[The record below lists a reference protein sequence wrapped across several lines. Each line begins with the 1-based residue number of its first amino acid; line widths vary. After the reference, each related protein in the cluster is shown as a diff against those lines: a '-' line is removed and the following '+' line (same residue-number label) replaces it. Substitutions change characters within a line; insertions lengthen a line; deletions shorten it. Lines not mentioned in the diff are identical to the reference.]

1 MQQEPERDP
10 PCDVAPLGDDAL
22 ARRAPAAPSARL
34 ARQSAT
40 AHPTTQELE
49 AALLAHR
56 QHPHDVDC
64 RNTLLVLLHRS
75 VAAQARDLVAR
86 QFRSLAHRE
95 DELVLR
101 TLARIE
107 QQGAGDK
114 ADENRL
120 PQLLAEYEFGPG
132 ARAIY
137 NYVLQKTSNIARN
150 MQVEA
155 YVPDGGF
162 RSTELKAHFKALRM
176 ENPAGQPSTRDG
188 TQIEVP
194 FFSPGDGDDPDSFP
208 GRVPEGLQI
217 SETPLRQSFLR
228 VNSLARK
235 LDALA
240 QDMVGKMVLVRAQ
253 DAVPAEVRLTVN
265 HQRIWRAWLGLSH
278 PELIDLAEEEL
289 APALGVSK
297 ASVTRDT
304 SLAFD
309 HLLQHPELR
318 SLLVL
323 MEPNRYQSSAS
334 AAKELGM
341 KLDELEQ
348 ALRGRN
354 GKSFFRKCVHQW
366 LGEHV

>member
-1 MQQEPERDP
+1 MQQEPESDP
-10 PCDVAPLGDDAL
+10 PCDALPRADAAA
-22 ARRAPAAPSARL
+22 ARHATAVPSAPV

-40 AHPTTQELE
+40 ARPTTQELE
-49 AALLAHR
+49 AALRGHR
-56 QHPHDVDC
+56 QDPHDVDC
-64 RNTLLVLLHRS
+64 RNTLLVLLYRS

-86 QFRSLAHRE
+86 QFRSLEHRE

-107 QQGAGDK
+107 LQGAADK
-114 ADENRL
+114 AEENRL
-120 PQLLAEYEFGPG
+120 PQLLADYEFRPG

-162 RSTELKAHFKALRM
+162 RSTGLKARFKALRT
-176 ENPAGQPSTRDG
+176 ENPAGQASSHDG

-194 FFSPGDGDDPDSFP
+194 IFSPADGDDPDSFA

-240 QDMVGKMVLVRAQ
+240 QDMVGKIVLVRAQ
-253 DAVPAEVRLTVN
+253 DAVPVEVRLTVN

-278 PELIDLAEEEL
+278 PELIDLGEEDL
-289 APALGVSK
+289 AAALGVSK
-297 ASVTRDT
+297 ATVTRDT
-304 SLAFD
+304 SVAFD
-309 HLLQHPELR
+309 YLLQHLELR
-318 SLLVL
+318 ALLVL

-334 AAKELGM
+334 AAKALGM
-341 KLDELEQ
+341 KLEELED